1 MLPIQIT
8 GHNIEIT
15 DTLNNTVNNKFSRL
29 RKHSKKITRIHVI
42 LNVEKLR
49 QIAEATLHIPNSEIY
64 AKEESED
71 MYKSI
76 DGLIDKLVAQ
86 LDRVKEREKDSR
98 RK

>member
-15 DTLNNTVNNKFSRL
+15 QTLNDFVDNKFNRL
-29 RKHSKKITRIHVI
+29 LKHSKKITRIHVI

-49 QIAEATLHIPNSEIY
+49 QIAEATLHIPNSEVY
-64 AKEESED
+64 AKVESED

-76 DGLIDKLVAQ
+76 DGLIDKLINQ
-86 LDRVKEREKDSR
+86 LDKYKEREKDSR

>member
-15 DTLNNTVNNKFSRL
+15 QTLNEFVNNKFNRL
-29 RKHSKKITRIHVI
+29 AKHSKKITRIHVI

-49 QIAEATLHIPNSEIY
+49 QIAEATIHIPNMEIC

-76 DGLIDKLVAQ
+76 DGLIDKLVNQ
-86 LDRVKEREKDSR
+86 LEKYKEKEKDSR

>member
-8 GHNIEIT
+8 GHNLEIT
-15 DTLNNTVNNKFSRL
+15 QTLNDFVNNKFDRL
-29 RKHSKKITRIHVI
+29 AKHSKKITRIHVI

-49 QIAEATLHIPNSEIY
+49 QVAEATVHIPNTEVY
-64 AKEESED
+64 AKEETED

-76 DGLIDKLVAQ
+76 DGLIDKLVHQ
-86 LDRVKEREKDSR
+86 LEKYKERDKDIR